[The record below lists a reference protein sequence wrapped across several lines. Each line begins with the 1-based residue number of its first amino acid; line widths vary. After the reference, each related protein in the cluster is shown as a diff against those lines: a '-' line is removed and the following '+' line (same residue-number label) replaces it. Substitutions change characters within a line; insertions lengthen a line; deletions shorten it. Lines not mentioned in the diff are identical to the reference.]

1 MTKFMQE
8 CIKAYIKEK
17 HKKFR
22 IIVKECK
29 LSISDLRGCK
39 GFGSSVSRRPHRRGK
54 RPTAKEI
61 LA

>member
-1 MTKFMQE
+1 MTKFMQDY
-8 CIKAYIKEK
+8 IRAYIKEK

-39 GFGSSVSRRPHRRGK
+39 GFGSSISRPHRRGK